1 MWFRV
6 SRTSARPTESMLSL
20 LLLFYFLAA
29 ISIWLG
35 LLSLRGGVRFVRY
48 IQDELAREGA
58 DFTPF
63 VTVFMPLRGV
73 DDGLGENIAAIFRQD
88 YPSFEIIFV
97 VDREDDPAISIV
109 EAARRSFKR
118 EIGPAMQ
125 IVIADEAKHCGQK
138 VHNLTFATQ
147 YAHRDSEIFVFVD
160 SDARPKTV
168 WLRSLV
174 APLHDPEIGAATGYR
189 WFVPAR
195 GGLASQLLSVWNAA
209 IASALGA
216 DVKKN
221 FCWGGSTAIRRAAFQ
236 NCKVLDYWRGA
247 VSDDFAMTRALH
259 DANLPIK
266 FVPQCLTPS
275 FEDSTFSELLEF
287 TTRQLKITR
296 TYAAHLWKSVFLG
309 SAIFVI
315 TFFGGFALVILRAA
329 LGLSFLTPLVL
340 LLIIFAMGAM
350 KSHLRLRAV
359 TLTMREPEMSSA
371 KSTIAHLTLW
381 PFASALYL
389 YNAIA
394 ATVSK
399 RITWRSITYE
409 LKSPTETVIIE
420 RQESGV
426 GRQQSE

>member
-1 MWFRV
+1 V
-6 SRTSARPTESMLSL
+6 L
-20 LLLFYFLAA
+20 LPFYFFAA

-48 IQDELAREGA
+48 IQNELARDGA

-73 DDGLGENIAAIFRQD
+73 DAGLSENIAAIFRQD

-97 VDREDDPAISIV
+97 ADRLNDPALAIV
-109 EAARRSFKR
+109 EEARRSFKR

-125 IVIADEAKHCGQK
+125 IVVADEAIHCGQK
-138 VHNLTFATQ
+138 VQNLTFSSQ
-147 YAHRDSEIFVFVD
+147 YAHRDSHAFVFLD
-160 SDARPKTV
+160 SDARPKID
-168 WLRSLV
+168 WLRALV
-174 APLHDPEIGAATGYR
+174 APLQDHEIGAATGYR
-189 WFVPAR
+189 WFVPTR
-195 GGLASQLLSVWNAA
+195 GRVAPHLLSVWNAA

-216 DVKKN
+216 DGEKN
-221 FCWGGSTAIRRAAFQ
+221 FCWGGSTAIRRSTFEA
-236 NCKVLDYWRGA
+236 CKVIDYWRGT

-275 FEDSTFSELLEF
+275 FEDSAFSELLEF
-287 TTRQLKITR
+287 TTRQIKITR
-296 TYAAHLWKSVFLG
+296 AYAPHLWKSVFLG

-315 TFFGGFALVILRAA
+315 TFFGGWALVISRAA

-340 LLIIFAMGAM
+340 LLIIFVMGAM

-359 TLTMREPEMSSA
+359 TLVIAGPKMSSA
-371 KSTIAHLTLW
+371 ASTIAHMTLW

-389 YNAIA
+389 YNAMA
-394 ATVSK
+394 AAASR
-399 RITWRSITYE
+399 RITWRGITYE
-409 LKSPTETVIIE
+409 LKSPNETVII
-420 RQESGV
+420 RDQEKRHV
-426 GRQQSE
+426 